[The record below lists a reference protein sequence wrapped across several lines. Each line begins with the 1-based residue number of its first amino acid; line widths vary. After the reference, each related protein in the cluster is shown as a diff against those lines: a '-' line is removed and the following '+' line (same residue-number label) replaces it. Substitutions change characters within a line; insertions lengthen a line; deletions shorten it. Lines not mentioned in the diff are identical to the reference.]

1 VPGEQDSVPEYRTPD
16 PPDADAPGGRTA
28 PYSAYLLRLW
38 REGEQGP
45 WHASL
50 QEAGSTRRVGFPDVE
65 HLMAYLMR
73 LTAGP
78 YQSAGLDAPE
88 PEGPRR
94 VAEEEPQP

>member
-1 VPGEQDSVPEYRTPD
+1 VPGEQDGAPEYRTPD
-16 PPDADAPGGRTA
+16 PADAPGGRTA

-50 QEAGSTRRVGFPDVE
+50 QAAGSTRRVGFPDVE

-73 LTAGP
+73 LTAADP
-78 YQSAGLDAPE
+78 NQSAGPAAPE
-88 PEGPRR
+88 PDGPRR
-94 VAEEEPQP
+94 AEEEEPQP